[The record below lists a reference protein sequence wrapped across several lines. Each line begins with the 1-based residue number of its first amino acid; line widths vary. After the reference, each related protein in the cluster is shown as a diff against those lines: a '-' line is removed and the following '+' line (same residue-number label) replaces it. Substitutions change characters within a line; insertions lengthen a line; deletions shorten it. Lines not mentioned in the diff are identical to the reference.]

1 MESEEILLYKIV
13 LLLRIEIF
21 KEKWKRRKEGEWMI
35 IYEKSKSIVF
45 GFLYQKCWDIWW
57 DIRKGGEKVWRKEIL
72 RNGAHLWVHYLSNW
86 IDLRTIKRFCGN
98 FFPSSGSWFEI
109 CLEKNVELETREI
122 LLKRKNRIFFEISLL
137 ELLLDRFV
145 VSSLELFKGM
155 KRNEGKKT

>member
-1 MESEEILLYKIV
+1 MKKYGGKKYYETERIYECIIYRTESIFEQSNV
-13 LLLRIEIF
+13 FAEIF
-21 KEKWKRRKEGEWMI
+21 
-35 IYEKSKSIVF
+35 S
-45 GFLYQKCWDIWW
+45 Q
-57 DIRKGGEKVWRKEIL
+57 
-72 RNGAHLWVHYLSNW
+72 
-86 IDLRTIKRFCGN
+86 T
-98 FFPSSGSWFEI
+98 SSGSWLEI